1 MKCPKRKMHSEMYP
15 VKSVHGPG
23 HLVLDDVEGE
33 NQSEGGAA
41 GYPRADLLQKH
52 RATGGKS
59 KWLMGSQTE
68 QNVHAPRQLF

>member
-33 NQSEGGAA
+33 NQSEGE
-41 GYPRADLLQKH
+41 RLVTHELICCKN
-52 RATGGKS
+52 
-59 KWLMGSQTE
+59 TE
-68 QNVHAPRQLF
+68 RQEANQNG